1 MKINKLFSTATEYLD
16 SHENMSGLLQ
26 VAQRLSEIQKAC
38 QSILPRHF
46 SACSVFK
53 LESGKMIIGV
63 PNQSIAARIRQ
74 QIPYLQ
80 AELGKAGWPVDSI
93 RLKVQLAQKRFS
105 EIPITKK
112 TLSPKAY
119 ESLVDLYSSLE
130 KTKQND
136 RLTSALSELTKP
148 ISKNPDKTEKILPLQ
163 AGSHS
168 SVDCSKSECGASCS
182 VVNVTISYASG
193 CASNARISWL
203 LSA

>member
-80 AELGKAGWPVDSI
+80 AELGKAG
-93 RLKVQLAQKRFS
+93 LASRFDPPES
-105 EIPITKK
+105 PAGTK
-112 TLSPKAY
+112 TFFGNT
-119 ESLVDLYSSLE
+119 DNE
-130 KTKQND
+130 KNTV
-136 RLTSALSELTKP
+136 
-148 ISKNPDKTEKILPLQ
+148 SKGL
-163 AGSHS
+163 
-168 SVDCSKSECGASCS
+168 
-182 VVNVTISYASG
+182 
-193 CASNARISWL
+193 
-203 LSA
+203 

>member
-136 RLTSALSELTKP
+136 RLTSALSELINTHQQ
-148 ISKNPDKTEKILPLQ
+148 T
-163 AGSHS
+163 
-168 SVDCSKSECGASCS
+168 
-182 VVNVTISYASG
+182 SG
-193 CASNARISWL
+193 QD
-203 LSA
+203 

>member
-74 QIPYLQ
+74 Q
-80 AELGKAGWPVDSI
+80 
-93 RLKVQLAQKRFS
+93 
-105 EIPITKK
+105 
-112 TLSPKAY
+112 
-119 ESLVDLYSSLE
+119 
-130 KTKQND
+130 D
-136 RLTSALSELTKP
+136 RK
-148 ISKNPDKTEKILPLQ
+148 
-163 AGSHS
+163 
-168 SVDCSKSECGASCS
+168 S
-182 VVNVTISYASG
+182 VV
-193 CASNARISWL
+193 
-203 LSA
+203 